1 MRGVKVRP
9 RLSHTFLLFW
19 AIIFHVGKSHLI
31 LKLRAKEKK
40 DFPGEWACKSHSNIK
55 KKIF

>member
-9 RLSHTFLLFW
+9 RLSHTLLLFW
-19 AIIFHVGKSHLI
+19 AVIFHVGESHLI

-40 DFPGEWACKSHSNIK
+40 DFLGEWACKSHPNSDRGK
-55 KKIF
+55 